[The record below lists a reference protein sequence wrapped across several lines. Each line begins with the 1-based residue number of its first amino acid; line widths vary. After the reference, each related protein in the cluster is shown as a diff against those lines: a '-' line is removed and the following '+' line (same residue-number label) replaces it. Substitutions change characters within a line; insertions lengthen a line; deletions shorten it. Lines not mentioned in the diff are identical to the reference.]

1 MKDDPGTSLS
11 LNSTYFWVLPLQ
23 VSGSSFSINCLIMQG
38 CSLHQTK
45 ASVSMHKIHVYYPCV
60 LWNCIYMQNLLQF
73 QPTFTQHQHNI
84 GPAEEPSSASV
95 VLSIQWSILWDT
107 DAIAPRTCN
116 IWLDAQT
123 NMFATQHRSM
133 YNKTDVHL
141 PQDSTPCFYMVPG
154 N

>member
-1 MKDDPGTSLS
+1 
-11 LNSTYFWVLPLQ
+11 
-23 VSGSSFSINCLIMQG
+23 MQG

-107 DAIAPRTCN
+107 DAVLLVLQELAIFGWMPRLTCLPHNTGACTTRLMFTCPRTPLHAFTWFLEIN
-116 IWLDAQT
+116 YI
-123 NMFATQHRSM
+123 
-133 YNKTDVHL
+133 L
-141 PQDSTPCFYMVPG
+141 PSSQFYMATTCLQPYSRV
-154 N
+154 